1 MEQKQTGRTAAWKY
15 LLIGAAAGVANGLF
29 GSGGGLF
36 LVPLFIGWLH
46 MEQKRAFATSVAV
59 ILPLS
64 VASFV
69 VFLLGGRM
77 DWGLAMPYLLGGA
90 AGGLLSGLF
99 FKKISVVW
107 LRRGFGLLILYGGIR
122 ALLLL

>member
-1 MEQKQTGRTAAWKY
+1 MVNKRKENVRYLITGA
-15 LLIGAAAGVANGLF
+15 LAGVANGLF

-46 MEQKRAFATSVAV
+46 MEQKKAFATSVAV

-64 VASFV
+64 LASFV
-69 VFLLGGRM
+69 VFLMRGGM
-77 DWGLAMPYLLGGA
+77 DWGLAWPYLLGGV

-99 FKKISVVW
+99 FKKIQVVW
-107 LRRGFGLLILYGGIR
+107 LRRAFGLLILYGGVR
-122 ALLLL
+122 AVLGL